1 MGSKAETYMPKK
13 KTSSKLKKSL
23 GALKKTRSFDFNQ
36 MESITLKKGV
46 KLVAHDPNEFLV
58 DAAKIK
64 EALMEALFDGDVDSF
79 KDILAAH
86 LGALDKANLSK
97 ASGVSRATV
106 FRMLSHNSNPSLENV
121 AKVLKTLKSA

>member
-1 MGSKAETYMPKK
+1 MAKT
-13 KTSSKLKKSL
+13 KTSRKLKKSL
-23 GALKKTRSFDFNQ
+23 GASKKIDEFNFDA
-36 MESITLKKGV
+36 MKPISLKKGV
-46 KLVAHDPNEFLV
+46 KLVTHDPNEFLV
-58 DAAKIK
+58 DAVKIK
-64 EALMEALFDGDVDSF
+64 EALMEALFDGDVDAF